1 MTTSIDEWVEDQ
13 LDDCDESK
21 FNYFDFVER
30 FHFTN
35 PTEADLAY
43 CRTLQAVSKSRV
55 RDKQITQPIRTSLNK
70 FKRRRNVAAQTSNE
84 DVVSPQMQ
92 NDSNVIDKAMS
103 ESVPSPAGSNTA
115 TDVDAASSQIQG
127 KLSVIGNPTSTS
139 DYPQADPFTE
149 NHNLVDLQDTPLT
162 DAALKS
168 REELLKHLYPFDLV
182 GSLEIIDLTLHDI
195 KRSINDEVL
204 SAWGG
209 KLKLPVW
216 VPDLPCELFIANI
229 INSSPN
235 PHILRVKARQRE
247 PVLSADLFDIFIHHD
262 LRALEIITEASLDM
276 LQAPTHIMDHQVGE
290 RTLAVEFTI
299 PFINALF
306 RWFNDIVELK
316 WLEVETES
324 LKRHKWDGL
333 GLAKNKN
340 QEVASFLL
348 ELSGGTSAND
358 EKVQSDEVKHPIRTF
373 CCQYHNKVLYF
384 ESLTLVDN
392 QKYIRQRHV
401 QIKVPQNG
409 QELKDLLQKMH
420 LVFGWRDAVVQ
431 LARNVKNAR
440 PLEQDSL
447 HGEIFFD
454 TKSPPSTQ

>member
-1 MTTSIDEWVEDQ
+1 
-13 LDDCDESK
+13 
-21 FNYFDFVER
+21 
-30 FHFTN
+30 
-35 PTEADLAY
+35 
-43 CRTLQAVSKSRV
+43 
-55 RDKQITQPIRTSLNK
+55 
-70 FKRRRNVAAQTSNE
+70 
-84 DVVSPQMQ
+84 MQ

-103 ESVPSPAGSNTA
+103 ESVPSPAGSNIA
-115 TDVDAASSQIQG
+115 TDVDAASSQIQS

-162 DAALKS
+162 DAAFKS

-182 GSLEIIDLTLHDI
+182 GSLGIIDLTLHDI
-195 KRSINDEVL
+195 ERPINDEVL

-216 VPDLPCELFIANI
+216 VPDLPCELSIANI

-262 LRALEIITEASLDM
+262 LRAREIITEASLDM

-316 WLEVETES
+316 W
-324 LKRHKWDGL
+324 
-333 GLAKNKN
+333 
-340 QEVASFLL
+340 
-348 ELSGGTSAND
+348 
-358 EKVQSDEVKHPIRTF
+358 
-373 CCQYHNKVLYF
+373 
-384 ESLTLVDN
+384 
-392 QKYIRQRHV
+392 
-401 QIKVPQNG
+401 
-409 QELKDLLQKMH
+409 
-420 LVFGWRDAVVQ
+420 
-431 LARNVKNAR
+431 
-440 PLEQDSL
+440 
-447 HGEIFFD
+447 
-454 TKSPPSTQ
+454 